1 MAQQRARAT
10 EFDVPVAKGAG
21 GVITDC
27 YVLVALA
34 QAIAKSKL
42 GDRTGQLDAG
52 IIEEVMCRFEF
63 LQRKVTESTAA
74 AAAHTAAATA
84 AGRLVSQATAA
95 LGRSKEVLMAENEL
109 LLMGSLLTGLLSN
122 VPGQLNPQFAADTVT
137 FCVDGLN
144 GLGQER

>member
-1 MAQQRARAT
+1 MTAPIRRGHIYWVPDSAIQLPPNNTRPVHKHRPYLVMSNDSKNTDTAWPIVFGYPLSTSDDRAT

-52 IIEEVMCRFEF
+52 IIEEVMMRQ
-63 LQRKVTESTAA
+63 LTY
-74 AAAHTAAATA
+74 
-84 AGRLVSQATAA
+84 
-95 LGRSKEVLMAENEL
+95 LGFVGNR
-109 LLMGSLLTGLLSN
+109 
-122 VPGQLNPQFAADTVT
+122 
-137 FCVDGLN
+137 
-144 GLGQER
+144 